1 MKKSALLFTALA
13 LACAGPTL
21 ADAFTD
27 TVAAGKAAG
36 DFRLRFEDVSQD
48 NAAKD
53 ASALTLRTLL
63 SYETGTLSGFSAKI
77 ELEDTRIVAGQGDY
91 TVGPTGYNPGEFSV
105 IADPEHTELDQG
117 YVQYKAEGVTAKL
130 GRQVMTYDGHRFIG
144 HVGWRQDRL
153 TYDALRLD
161 YAPKKGVNLSYA
173 YIGQR
178 NGIFAEQRDTDSK
191 DHLLNASIETP
202 LGKVV
207 VYSYL
212 LEVDDGSDNAL
223 DTTGV
228 SLNGN
233 TALGDV
239 KVLYALEYAKQ
250 DAEQGTVE
258 RDADYSLVELG
269 VVAAGITAKAGVET
283 LGSDDGLYGFSTP
296 LATLHKWNGW
306 ADLFLATPGV
316 GLVDSYFSVSGKLL
330 GGAWSVTHHSFDADE
345 ESPTLDKLGNELNA
359 SYVRKFGKHY
369 SAGLKYADYNAK
381 DFAVDTEKLWFWLG
395 FSF

>member
-1 MKKSALLFTALA
+1 MKKSALLLTALS
-13 LACAGPTL
+13 LTGAGPTL

-27 TVAAGKAAG
+27 AVTAGKASG
-36 DFRLRFEDVSQD
+36 NFRLRFEDVSQD

-53 ASALTLRTLL
+53 ASALTLRTHLG
-63 SYETGTLSGFSAKI
+63 YETGTLSGFSAKI

-117 YVQYKAEGVTAKL
+117 YVQYKAKGVTAKL
-130 GRQVMTYDGHRFIG
+130 GRQVVTYDGHRFIG
-144 HVGWRQDRL
+144 HVGWRQDRQ

-161 YAPKKGVNLSYA
+161 YAPMKDVSLSYT
-173 YIGQR
+173 YIDQR
-178 NGIFAEQRDTDSK
+178 NRIFAEQADLDSK
-191 DHLLNASIETP
+191 DHLLNASINTP
-202 LGKVV
+202 VGKVV

-212 LEVDDGSDNAL
+212 LEVDNGTDNAL

-228 SLNGN
+228 SLSGKQ
-233 TALGDV
+233 ALGDV
-239 KVLYALEYAKQ
+239 KVLYTLEYAKQ

-269 VVAAGITAKAGVET
+269 VAAAGITAKAGVET

-316 GLVDSYFSVSGKLL
+316 GLVDSYVSVSGKLL

-345 ESPTLDKLGNELNA
+345 DSPTLDKLGDELNV

-395 FSF
+395 LSF